1 MILLIGIAI
10 GLFVVPDAWTL
21 PTIGVAALLEGAETA
36 FTYWLSRRAAARV
49 GVETLLGAD
58 GRVVTAC
65 RPDGQVR
72 VRGEAWGA
80 RCEAGADPGD
90 PIVVVGR
97 EGLTLL
103 IRRLDG

>member
-1 MILLIGIAI
+1 MILLIGIVI
-10 GLFVVPDAWTL
+10 GLFIVPDAWTL
-21 PTIGVAALLEGAETA
+21 PVIVIAALLEGAETA

-49 GVETLLGAD
+49 GVETLIGAE

-65 RPDGQVR
+65 LPDGQVR
-72 VRGEAWGA
+72 VGGEPWGA

-103 IRRLDG
+103 VRPLDR